1 VVLFAEIGIM
11 EAAVLGPQQAVP
23 VPESVPATANKTAA
37 APGSL
42 NKPRCAAGSGRRK
55 TLCDIT
61 NLSRRVPEEE
71 EPEES
76 ACAEGG
82 GAALLAK
89 ARSPIRPDGL
99 LTTLA
104 CVSLTLLF
112 CFFSPK
118 SACLFQENAD
128 LLRLLEE
135 RK

>member
-1 VVLFAEIGIM
+1 VDHFAEIAIM

-23 VPESVPATANKTAA
+23 VPESVPAKTTAA
-37 APGSL
+37 APGSF
-42 NKPRCAAGSGRRK
+42 NKPIRAAGGGRRK

-76 ACAEGG
+76 ASAEGG
-82 GAALLAK
+82 GVALLAK
-89 ARSPIRPDGL
+89 VSSPIHPNGL
-99 LTTLA
+99 LTILA
-104 CVSLTLLF
+104 CVSLRLLF

-118 SACLFQENAD
+118 SPCLFQENAD